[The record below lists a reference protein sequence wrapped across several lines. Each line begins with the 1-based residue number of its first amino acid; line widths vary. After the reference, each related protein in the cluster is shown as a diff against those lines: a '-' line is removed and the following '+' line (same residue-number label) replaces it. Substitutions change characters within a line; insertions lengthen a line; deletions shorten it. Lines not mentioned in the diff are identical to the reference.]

1 MRLPISDFQKG
12 NDFGKKM
19 NELKWMYAS
28 INREDFQEKIAFA
41 EKLLEKYGAEYVI
54 DFEERAFWTLKDG
67 THAYENIQKR
77 IYKLGK
83 EFIRVDW
90 VYFTQKPFIVLEFA
104 DKIDGS
110 RSEEHTSE
118 LQSPQ

>member
-12 NDFGKKM
+12 NGFGKKM

-54 DFEERAFWTLKDG
+54 DFEGRAFWTLKDD

-77 IYKLGK
+77 IYKLGE
-83 EFIRVDW
+83 EFIRVD
-90 VYFTQKPFIVLEFA
+90 
-104 DKIDGS
+104 
-110 RSEEHTSE
+110 
-118 LQSPQ
+118 